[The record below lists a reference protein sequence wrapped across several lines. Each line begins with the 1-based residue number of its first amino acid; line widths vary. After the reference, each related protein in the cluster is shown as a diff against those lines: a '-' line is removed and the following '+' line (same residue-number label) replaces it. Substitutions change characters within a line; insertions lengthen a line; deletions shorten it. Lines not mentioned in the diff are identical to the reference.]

1 MQQMS
6 QNKNF
11 PRPGPPGPPG
21 PMGNM
26 NPPQLIPRGPP
37 PPPYNHQPVF
47 NLFDISFE
55 CKI

>member
-1 MQQMS
+1 MQQIP
-6 QNKNF
+6 QNKNV

-26 NPPQLIPRGPP
+26 NPPQLIPRSP

-47 NLFDISFE
+47 HLFDISFE

>member
-1 MQQMS
+1 MQQIP
-6 QNKNF
+6 QNKNA

-37 PPPYNHQPVF
+37 PPYNHQPVF
-47 NLFDISFE
+47 HLFDISFE